1 MTANE
6 KLKDF
11 LVELSE
17 QEMII
22 CNKDRFVEALN
33 IKVKEIGKSV
43 RSILSPVLGGSIAWE
58 VVKDLIL
65 TNTGILTKFL
75 IMVGLASTPLTY
87 PLIGLAT
94 GAALGY
100 VVSKKLDS
108 LDELTVKKIPK
119 YINAPLDLVAS
130 SWIDLLST
138 ILVKILT
145 VDKNYLTE
153 NEREFLVSLFEEK
166 YGYCR
171 KFLESYFR
179 AREFSIEEIRRLDY
193 TFISQALKELSRR
206 EKGIRV
212 DEVIL
217 TIISEVKAAIELD
230 GQITDR
236 ELEEFQ
242 RLSRSLSRR

>member
-22 CNKDRFVEALN
+22 CNKDRFVESLK
-33 IKVKEIGKSV
+33 IKSGKLIERIKKLVAAIG
-43 RSILSPVLGGSIAWE
+43 GGAAGAGAGTA
-58 VVKDLIL
+58 VFFA
-65 TNTGILTKFL
+65 NAGAMTKFL
-75 IMVGLASTPLTY
+75 IFIGLSSIPITYPLVGLA
-87 PLIGLAT
+87 IGAS
-94 GAALGY
+94 AGY
-100 VVSKKLDS
+100 VISKKLD
-108 LDELTVKKIPK
+108 DAEEGVVKKIPK
-119 YINAPLDLVAS
+119 YINSPLDLIAS

-179 AREFSIEEIRRLDY
+179 VRELSIEEIRRLDY
-193 TFISQALKELSRR
+193 TFISQTLKDLSRR